1 MPRFIAYFTDIF
13 GFAHAYQI
21 VVIAVSIVTVLTPIK
36 KDRRSILIA
45 LARIAGVFA
54 ARVLIEALFFWGA
67 DFMPWLG
74 RLCFP
79 TATLFVVILYTVLF
93 CRARLQL
100 RFIEAAILSSA
111 LLAVDIYIVQFA
123 FLTDLPMAL
132 TQVLKVMFSSINL
145 VTVFVLV
152 RYKLADFR
160 YISGLYAAFTLIN
173 SAVVIVSIY
182 VIELLRMYVFTPV
195 IPETEVLTMTAIFGV
210 AMYVMTIVSYLTMYN
225 LCDKTERAISLRI
238 EKTIIDENAKLLDV
252 VQKNLDDIRQIR
264 HDVKNNYV
272 YLRMMLENG
281 QTDEMNDYLNELC
294 GGGGSRSVSPS
305 IDCGNSVV
313 MSILNMEKTKMEE
326 KNIRLVTELN
336 VPAVLPFKEVD
347 LFSIIVN
354 LVDNAIEAI
363 EREHMTDATVRIKM
377 SLRRE
382 YFYIRVVNPVPE
394 NTDKAS
400 ILKLSTSKGNT
411 NEHGY
416 GTKIIRRLA
425 ESYNGFSV
433 FSVENGEFIA
443 EVMLNIL
450 NEGDGKKS

>member
-1 MPRFIAYFTDIF
+1 MSRFARYFTDIF

-36 KDRRSILIA
+36 RDKRSVLIA
-45 LARIAGVFA
+45 LARVAGVFA
-54 ARVLIEALFFWGA
+54 ARVLIEALFYCCA

-79 TATLFVVILYTVLF
+79 TATLIVVVLYTVLF
-93 CRARLQL
+93 CRARPQL

-123 FLTDLPMAL
+123 FITDLPIAV
-132 TQVLKVMFSSINL
+132 TQVLKVAFSSVNL

-160 YISGLYAAFTLIN
+160 FISGLYAAFTLIN
-173 SAVVIVSIY
+173 SVVVIVSIY
-182 VIELLRMYVFTPV
+182 VIELLRMYVFTLML
-195 IPETEVLTMTAIFGV
+195 PETEMLTLTAIFGV
-210 AMYVMTIVSYLTMYN
+210 VMYIMTIVFYLTMYN
-225 LCDKTERAISLRI
+225 LCDKTERATQLRI

-264 HDVKNNYV
+264 HDVKNNYA
-272 YLRMMLENG
+272 YLRMMLANG
-281 QTDEMNDYLNELC
+281 QTDELNDYLNELC
-294 GGGGSRSVSPS
+294 GGGAAVLISPS

-336 VPAVLPFKEVD
+336 VPAALPFKEAD

-363 EREHMTDATVRIKM
+363 ERERIADAEIRIKM

-382 YFYIRVVNPVPE
+382 YFYIRVVNPVPA
-394 NTDKAS
+394 NSDKTS
-400 ILKLSTSKGNT
+400 VLKLSTSKGNA

-425 ESYNGFSV
+425 ESYNGFAV
-433 FSVENGEFIA
+433 FSMENGEFIA
-443 EVMLNIL
+443 EVMLNTL
-450 NEGDGKKS
+450 NEGDGKAS

>member
-111 LLAVDIYIVQFA
+111 LLAVDIYVVQFA

-132 TQVLKVMFSSINL
+132 TQVLKVVFSSINL
-145 VTVFVLV
+145 ITASVLV

-294 GGGGSRSVSPS
+294 GGGGQPFSKPEYRLRQQRGHEHTQYGKNENGGEEHPFGYGAERSRGTAVQGSRSVLHYRESRRQRDRGDRARAYDGRYGAHQDVASPR
-305 IDCGNSVV
+305 VF
-313 MSILNMEKTKMEE
+313 LHT
-326 KNIRLVTELN
+326 
-336 VPAVLPFKEVD
+336 
-347 LFSIIVN
+347 
-354 LVDNAIEAI
+354 
-363 EREHMTDATVRIKM
+363 
-377 SLRRE
+377 RRQS
-382 YFYIRVVNPVPE
+382 RSR
-394 NTDKAS
+394 K
-400 ILKLSTSKGNT
+400 
-411 NEHGY
+411 HG
-416 GTKIIRRLA
+416 
-425 ESYNGFSV
+425 
-433 FSVENGEFIA
+433 
-443 EVMLNIL
+443 
-450 NEGDGKKS
+450 